1 MMKSD
6 WVETNLEVIAK
17 WGSGG
22 TPKSTVAEYY
32 DGDIPWLIIGDLN
45 DGHVSHSEKKITQKG
60 LENSSAR
67 LVKPNSVLLA
77 MYGSIGKLGIN
88 TIPLTTNQAIAFTQ
102 TIYGNIEVKYVFY
115 YLLSIRPKLHKLGK
129 GGTQK
134 NISQTVIKTVEFP
147 LTSILEQKAIIAKIE
162 QLFSELDNGIENLK
176 TAQAKLKIYR
186 QAVLKKAFEGEFS
199 REWREKQTHLPTAE
213 ELFET
218 IKQER
223 EADYLQQLEEWK
235 QNFQSG
241 QKTTKPKKPKEY
253 KVCLKSSNILNI
265 NLGMVIE
272 EPKYGTSKKCDYKFK
287 GIGVLRI
294 PNISDGF
301 IDSND
306 LKFASFTDE
315 EALPYQLKKG
325 DILIIRSNGSVKL
338 VGKTALIS
346 EFDEQY
352 LYAGYLIR
360 LRPYSKIAVSKYL
373 HYLLSAHELR
383 KQIEKK
389 AKSSSGVNNINSG
402 ELESLII
409 PIVTTE
415 EQNQIVQE
423 IESRLSVC
431 DKIEE
436 TIRNSLIKAE
446 ALRQSIL
453 KKAFEGNLLNAQEL
467 EALKNH
473 PDYESAEKL
482 LQRIKQER
490 AK

>member
-186 QAVLKKAFEGEFS
+186 QAVLKKAFESIEQVNFDDLILSFQNGISKRNGTDGQFYKVL
-199 REWREKQTHLPTAE
+199 RLADVKN
-213 ELFET
+213 FEIKEDEPRT
-218 IKQER
+218 IKLTDPEI
-223 EADYLQQLEEWK
+223 EKYKLQK
-235 QNFQSG
+235 
-241 QKTTKPKKPKEY
+241 
-253 KVCLKSSNILNI
+253 
-265 NLGMVIE
+265 
-272 EPKYGTSKKCDYKFK
+272 
-287 GIGVLRI
+287 
-294 PNISDGF
+294 
-301 IDSND
+301 ND
-306 LKFASFTDE
+306 LVCT
-315 EALPYQLKKG
+315 
-325 DILIIRSNGSVKL
+325 RVNGSKDL
-338 VGKTALIS
+338 VGTFIIYGDDKSWA
-346 EFDEQY
+346 FCDHF
-352 LYAGYLIR
+352 IR
-360 LRPYSKIAVSKYL
+360 LTL
-373 HYLLSAHELR
+373 N
-383 KQIEKK
+383 EKK
-389 AKSSSGVNNINSG
+389 AIPKFYYYFLQTREVRKYIHDNMVSSAGQNTVSQTTLKNIQVPQC
-402 ELESLII
+402 SLAIQAKII
-409 PIVTTE
+409 
-415 EQNQIVQE
+415 QE
-423 IESRLSVC
+423 IESRLSIC

-436 TIRNSLIKAE
+436 TIKQTLLKSE

-453 KKAFEGNLLNAQEL
+453 KKAFEGNLLNTQEL
-467 EALKNH
+467 EAIRTH
-473 PDYESAEKL
+473 PDYESAEEL
-482 LQRIKQER
+482 LKRIKQER